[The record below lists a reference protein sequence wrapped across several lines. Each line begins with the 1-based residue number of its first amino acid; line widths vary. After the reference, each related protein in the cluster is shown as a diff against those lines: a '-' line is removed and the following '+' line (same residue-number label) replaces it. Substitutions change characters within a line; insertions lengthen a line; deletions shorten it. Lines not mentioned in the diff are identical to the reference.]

1 VFGGHLLAQML
12 VASAWAGREAG
23 FPYPVRSIQGIFAR
37 TVAADAPAEVVV
49 DLLHTGRV
57 VASGTASVWQ
67 AGSERARGLV
77 SLSAPEPDL
86 FRHHAAAP
94 DVGGPDD
101 AVPFDD
107 PFGRELRIVGG
118 LDRHDP
124 AVVAPP
130 RLAVWVRHPH
140 SPGDP
145 AVRQALVAHT
155 TANFLIGTAMLPHAD
170 IGESMSH
177 VAFSTGIISHAV
189 TFHED
194 IDPGAWYLVTQ
205 ESTYAGLGR
214 SYGTGQVFTD
224 PDTMAAS
231 FAQESISRP
240 FPQGH
245 TPAGREATI
254 L

>member
-1 VFGGHLLAQML
+1 VFGGHLLAEML
-12 VASAWAGREAG
+12 VAAASAGQQAG
-23 FPYPVRSIQGIFAR
+23 FRHPVRSIHGILAR
-37 TVAADAPAEVVV
+37 TVAADAPSEVVV

-57 VASGTASVWQ
+57 VASGTASLWQ
-67 AGSERARGLV
+67 GGSERARALV

-86 FRHHAAAP
+86 FRHQTLAP
-94 DVGGPDD
+94 DVTGPEE

-107 PFGRELRIVGG
+107 PFGRELRIVGA

-124 AVVAPP
+124 SVVAPP
-130 RLAVWVRHPH
+130 RLAVWVRHSNP
-140 SPGDP
+140 P
-145 AVRQALVAHT
+145 ADAALRQALVAHT
-155 TANFLIGTAMLPHAD
+155 TANFLIGTAMLPHAG

-177 VAFSTGIISHAV
+177 VAFSTGIISHGV

-214 SYGTGQVFTD
+214 SYGTGQVFNQHG
-224 PDTMAAS
+224 TMAAS

-240 FPQGH
+240 FPEGH
-245 TPAGREATI
+245 HPAGREATI